1 MRVVTFKLS
10 EDELEELDR
19 KAAMLGVPRSELI
32 RKAIREYLRQDLKP
46 TKRGYIKIRY
56 VRLV

>member
-1 MRVVTFKLS
+1 VRVVTFKLS

-19 KAAMLGVPRSELI
+19 KAAMLGIPRSELI

-46 TKRGYIKIRY
+46 TRRGYIKIRH